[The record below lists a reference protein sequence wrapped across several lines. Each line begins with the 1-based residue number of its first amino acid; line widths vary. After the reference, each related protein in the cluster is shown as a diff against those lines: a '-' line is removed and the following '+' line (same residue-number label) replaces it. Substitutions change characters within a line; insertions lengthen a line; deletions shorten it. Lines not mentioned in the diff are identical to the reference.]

1 VQRQPDYQS
10 FVLTRKAVSM
20 TPKTEEDLIYES
32 VCELSYKM
40 ARELKDQAMSLYDSM
55 TEDERK
61 KILPERYAAARVLLL
76 AANMIDEKC
85 PLHREFAAESI
96 LKNIKSAKRIVRQR
110 R

>member
-1 VQRQPDYQS
+1 
-10 FVLTRKAVSM
+10 M

-32 VCELSYKM
+32 VYEISCEM
-40 ARELKDQAMSLYDSM
+40 VRELRDKAMALYDSM

-61 KILPERYAAARVLLL
+61 KILPEEAYGKRHAAARVLLL
-76 AANMIDEKC
+76 AANVIDDKS

-96 LKNIKSAKRIVRQR
+96 LKNIQSAKRIVRQR

>member
-1 VQRQPDYQS
+1 M
-10 FVLTRKAVSM
+10 TRKYRG
-20 TPKTEEDLIYES
+20 TEEDLIYES
-32 VCELSYKM
+32 VADLAYKM

-61 KILPERYAAARVLLL
+61 KVLPEEAHGKRYAAARVLLL
-76 AANMIDEKC
+76 AANMIDEKS

-96 LKNIKSAKRIVRQR
+96 MKNIKSAKRIVRQR